1 MNPFDRVHRT
11 FAFKRILGSVE
22 KAWGRFLN
30 EAYLRRT
37 YLRGRLHV
45 LAGMVARTYGDGC
58 TYLRERLQSFA
69 SERGKN
75 GTGIVSPVL
84 DKRKGGSIRVTIA
97 PRQFLL
103 SAIMCE

>member
-37 YLRGRLHV
+37 YLRGRL
-45 LAGMVARTYGDGC
+45 
-58 TYLRERLQSFA
+58 QSFA

-97 PRQFLL
+97 PRKSRLSEVGFHRLL
-103 SAIMCE
+103 ISIEN

>member
-37 YLRGRLHV
+37 YLRGRL
-45 LAGMVARTYGDGC
+45 
-58 TYLRERLQSFA
+58 QSFA

-97 PRQFLL
+97 PRKSLL
-103 SAIMCE
+103 SEVGCHRLLISSEN

>member
-30 EAYLRRT
+30 ESYLRRT
-37 YLRGRLHV
+37 YLRG
-45 LAGMVARTYGDGC
+45 
-58 TYLRERLQSFA
+58 RLQSFA

-97 PRQFLL
+97 PRKSLL
-103 SAIMCE
+103 SEVGFHRLLISSEKLKGQEFYIPDP